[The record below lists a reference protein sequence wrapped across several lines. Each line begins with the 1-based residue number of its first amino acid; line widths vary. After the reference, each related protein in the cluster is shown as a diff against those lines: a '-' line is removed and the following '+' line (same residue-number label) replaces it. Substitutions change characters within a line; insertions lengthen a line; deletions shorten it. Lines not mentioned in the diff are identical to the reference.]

1 MMDYLPW
8 WERYPG
14 RLEHERSALQS
25 LGIAVHENP
34 AARADGVIKWT
45 VEAPDAYTGQ
55 GPVRLVVT
63 FPEFYPFL
71 RPDVTAPDLDMSHHQ
86 HPFGKNLCL
95 IGRASAAWDTEN
107 DLAWLIREQLRK
119 ALELGN
125 SQERGGDEE
134 DQGEPFSD
142 YYNYAPNAM
151 VLVDSAWSPAAGT
164 SGGSVVL
171 RVASH
176 MPMRPGTQSLFV
188 IDSVADPTGAQ
199 LFSMSAA
206 VTDHYKEHPPW
217 AARWTHMPEPV
228 KAADAA
234 ELWDA
239 VEAVD
244 GPHEGA
250 QKLDETDFMLRL
262 VSFPEEHSQTIT
274 GTGWVF
280 LIQQLGQWIQLSK
293 KDRNSGNPA
302 RRAPRRAPSTFY
314 IVRSGRIGTTDMRAR
329 LDPTSLRSS
338 KKVLLIGAG
347 AVGSVLADQLARA
360 GIKALTIIDH
370 DVLEPG
376 NFVRHAN
383 NLSFVGTYKSAATAA
398 LATQVNPYL
407 KVQAHVFAVGS
418 GALGPDQRK
427 LLSREYDQAD
437 LIIDATAE
445 VGVQRLSASLARQA
459 AKPWIGVWATNGA
472 IGGTVVHVPADAPWC
487 FSCFEWARS
496 DDARLVPPASPA
508 PLTQPIGC
516 AEPTFLG
523 AGYNLTE
530 VSVHAARTAIAAL
543 SGKPTHDAALLSLEH
558 PSGADLPQWDVL
570 SLGKHPKCLHR

>member
-1 MMDYLPW
+1 MVDFLPW

-14 RLEHERSALQS
+14 RLEHELSALQS
-25 LGIAVHENP
+25 LGIAVHEDP
-34 AARADGVIKWT
+34 EMRADGVIKWT
-45 VEAPDAYTGQ
+45 VDAPAAYTGQ
-55 GPVRLVVT
+55 GIVRLVVT

-71 RPDVTAPDLDMSHHQ
+71 RPDVTAPALDMSHHQ

-107 DLAWLIREQLRK
+107 DLAWLIRKQLRK

-125 SQERGGDEE
+125 SQQRGGDEE

-142 YYNYAPNAM
+142 YYSYTPNGM
-151 VLVDSAWSPAAGT
+151 VLVDSAWSPPPDTA
-164 SGGSVVL
+164 GGSVSV

-188 IDSVADPTGAQ
+188 IDSVADPTGAH
-199 LFSMSAA
+199 LFRMPAA
-206 VTDHYKEHPPW
+206 VSDHYKEHPVW
-217 AARWTHMPEPV
+217 AARWTHMPEAV

-234 ELWDA
+234 ELWSA

-244 GPHEGA
+244 GPCEG
-250 QKLDETDFMLRL
+250 QTFKETDFMLRL
-262 VSFPEEHSQTIT
+262 VSFPEEHSQTAT

-280 LIQQLGQWIQLSK
+280 LIQQLGRVI
-293 KDRNSGNPA
+293 KDRKASRSGDPA
-302 RRAPRRAPSTFY
+302 RRAPRRAPSTFHL
-314 IVRSGRIGTTDMRAR
+314 IRSGRVGPTDMSAR
-329 LDPTSLRSS
+329 LDPTSSLSS
-338 KKVLLIGAG
+338 KRVLLIGAG

-376 NFVRHAN
+376 NLVRHAN
-383 NLSFVGTYKSAATAA
+383 NLSLVGTFKSGATAA
-398 LATQVNPYL
+398 LALQVNPYL
-407 KVQAHVFAVGS
+407 QVQAHAFPVGS
-418 GALGPDQRK
+418 GALVPGQRE

-437 LIIDATAE
+437 LVIDATAE

-459 AKPWIGVWATNGA
+459 TKPWIGVWATNGA

-496 DDARLVPPASPA
+496 EEAPLRPPASPA

-523 AGYNLTE
+523 AGYNLNE

-558 PSGADLPQWDVL
+558 PSGADLPQWSVFPL
-570 SLGKHPKCLHR
+570 AKHQNCLHG